1 MEDNNELITQD
12 LLTGDASDNNIVASD
27 EARADSKSET
37 TDTST
42 NSGSISLE
50 EIEQALGKK
59 FPNKETALKAF
70 KDTFSYVGK
79 KKDSIAEEV
88 KKEFSGEQ
96 FITREQYEKD
106 MFYSRNPE
114 YNDPSIQKVIEAIS
128 VTEKIPVSEVVKTDT
143 FKDIFGSV
151 SGFKKSQEMKSVL
164 ESNPRIASSKS
175 KLSEGKDLVFN
186 GDSAQKEAG
195 RDLITRAVLEALD
208 K

>member
-27 EARADSKSET
+27 EARADSKSEH
-37 TDTST
+37 TDTRT
-42 NSGSISLE
+42 NGDSISLE
-50 EIEQALGKK
+50 EIEKELGKK

-96 FITREQYEKD
+96 FITREQYERD
-106 MFYSRNPE
+106 MFYSKNPE
-114 YNDPSIQKVIEAIS
+114 YNDPTIQTVIEAIS
-128 VTEKIPVSEVVKTDT
+128 VKEKIPVSEVVKTDA

-151 SGFKKSQEMKSVL
+151 TGFKKSQEMKSVL

-175 KLSEGKDLVFN
+175 KLSEGRDLIFN

-195 RDLITRAVLEALD
+195 RDLVTKAVLEAID

>member
-12 LLTGDASDNNIVASD
+12 LLTRDASDNNIVASD